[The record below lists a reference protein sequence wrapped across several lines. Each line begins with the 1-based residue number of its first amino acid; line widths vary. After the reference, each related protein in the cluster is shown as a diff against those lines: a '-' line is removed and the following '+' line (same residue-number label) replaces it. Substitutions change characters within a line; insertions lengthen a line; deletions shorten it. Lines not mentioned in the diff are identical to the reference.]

1 MAIII
6 KSTENK
12 KIHVLNTSIEVSEVY
27 GRIGWISPKDGKSLE
42 IGTDTF
48 ENYER
53 FLKEEYISVNIPKEN
68 IRVKLEEG
76 EEQDK
81 HSAHKYAKLA
91 FESVG
96 YEVEIVL

>member
-27 GRIGWISPKDGKSLE
+27 GRIGFVSPTDGKTIE
-42 IGTDTF
+42 IVTDTF
-48 ENYER
+48 ENHER
-53 FLKEEYISVNIPKEN
+53 FLENAFFSVDTPKEN
-68 IRVKLEEG
+68 VKATLEAG
-76 EEQDK
+76 EVQSVET
-81 HSAHKYAKLA
+81 AHKYAKLA